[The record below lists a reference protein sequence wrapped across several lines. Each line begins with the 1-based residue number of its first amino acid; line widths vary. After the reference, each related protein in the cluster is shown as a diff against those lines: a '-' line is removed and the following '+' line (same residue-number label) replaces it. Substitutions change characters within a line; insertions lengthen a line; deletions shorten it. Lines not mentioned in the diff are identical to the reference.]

1 MTKSFLPLVSA
12 LRYEAVA
19 VSQEDG
25 QGCPPEDVLN
35 AIRANITQDILELL
49 QNNVLPG
56 L

>member
-1 MTKSFLPLVSA
+1 
-12 LRYEAVA
+12 LRYEGVA
-19 VSQEDG
+19 VSQGDG

-35 AIRANITQDILELL
+35 AIRANITQDIRELL